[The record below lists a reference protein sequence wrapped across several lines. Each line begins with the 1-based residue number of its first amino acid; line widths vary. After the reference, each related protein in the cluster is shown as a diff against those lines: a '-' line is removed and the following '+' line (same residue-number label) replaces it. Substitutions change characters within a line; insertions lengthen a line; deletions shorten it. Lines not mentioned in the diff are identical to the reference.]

1 MPLPILRAHHAANAA
16 AREYTKRVVL
26 GTDPE
31 QAAAEVGGPRVEL
44 ERNEAGAAL
53 ARAIDPEEA
62 ELLRA
67 TNQVAPEIARAA
79 LDSREGRAAWLAG
92 VVSGAIKF
100 EGAFGAQKMFPPA
113 VRVAAARLLGDMHGD
128 RTIKHEVKVE
138 HQAVVVFKI
147 PDNQRLPDS
156 SVVDMVEDA
165 VRDLDQG

>member
-62 ELLRA
+62 ALLRA
-67 TNQVAPEIARAA
+67 THQIAPELARAA
-79 LDSREGRAAWLAG
+79 LDSREGRAAWLQG
-92 VVSGAIKF
+92 VVSGSIKF

-113 VRVAAARLLGDMHGD
+113 VRVAAARLLGQMTGD
-128 RTIKHEVKVE
+128 YVIQHEVKVE
-138 HQAVVVFKI
+138 HQAVVVFQI
-147 PDNQRLPDS
+147 PDNGRLPAEQ
-156 SVVDMVEDA
+156 VVECP
-165 VRDLDQG
+165 QE

>member
-26 GTDPE
+26 GADPE

-44 ERNEAGAAL
+44 ERNAAGAAL

-67 TNQVAPEIARAA
+67 TNQVAPELARAA
-79 LDSREGRAAWLAG
+79 LDSREGRAAWLRG

-100 EGAFGAQKMFPPA
+100 EGAFGAMKTFPPA
-113 VRVAAARLLGDMHGD
+113 VRVAAARLLGQMTGD
-128 RTIKHEVKVE
+128 YVIRHEVKVE
-138 HQAVVVFKI
+138 EHAVIVFQL
-147 PDNQRLPDS
+147 PDNGRLPDGQ
-156 SVVDMVEDA
+156 VVEWS
-165 VRDLDQG
+165 QEP